1 MNIKEEQLNFTFPFW
16 ILVLFTTFFKCSKER
31 IHKKRDRRWE
41 KFHRSELPAHFT
53 LFKEH
58 MVRSHAKTKHE
69 KKMYLE
75 WMFFHLQCCFASAW
89 NSEQLGFPLV
99 VTFIF
104 EFFSLISSNILSH
117 ITCHSSSSHNLH
129 MCVCVRVLSSVW
141 KAQIKLCWEHVIEF
155 FFSAIMQIISP
166 LVYWTMHQTHKR
178 LKMEKTER

>member
-1 MNIKEEQLNFTFPFW
+1 MDFIFCSIVVNRHFHHTNFFVFKIIFDEWLIIVFMNIKEEQLNFTFPFW

-104 EFFSLISSNILSH
+104 EYFSLFLQTSYP
-117 ITCHSSSSHNLH
+117 TLH
-129 MCVCVRVLSSVW
+129 ATHRLLIICICACACVFCRACE
-141 KAQIKLCWEHVIEF
+141 K
-155 FFSAIMQIISP
+155 P
-166 LVYWTMHQTHKR
+166 R
-178 LKMEKTER
+178 LNYVESM